1 MMQGRTLQP
10 SLFSWVVQQHLAPE
24 HPLLVLSGKI
34 DWKGIDLGLGSV
46 LCPLR
51 YRPSSQTDPAAD
63 RPHVTFSPVRPV
75 G

>member
-10 SLFSWVVQQHLAPE
+10 SLFSWVVQQHLDPE

-34 DWKGIDLGLGSV
+34 DWKWIDLALAPYYARSGTAV
-46 LCPLR
+46 LPN
-51 YRPSSQTDPAAD
+51 RP
-63 RPHVTFSPVRPV
+63 